1 MLTSAAEQKSKI
13 AFVLPDVLQQE
24 FREQIAK
31 DGYDMRGKSRWVAE
45 GIAYLL
51 GMQNYPELV
60 RLSTE
65 MKGFGKMESVV
76 ISKELKKEMDLAVV
90 AIRKIYPALEGVQ
103 SGIVRTAIVQRLL
116 RS

>member
-1 MLTSAAEQKSKI
+1 MLTSAEQKSKI

-45 GIAYLL
+45 GIEHLL
-51 GMQNYPELV
+51 GMRNYPELV

-76 ISKELKKEMDLAVV
+76 VSKDLKKEVDLAVIE
-90 AIRKIYPALEGVQ
+90 IRKIYPSLEGVQ